1 MTSFLHFQVSLTGLQ
16 VPGGACR
23 MAGEQEGQKLVAPR
37 GSFGSPVPTI
47 FQNSVRLLGGTV
59 ANKGRETLV
68 DIAGGHASRR
78 LQPGSV
84 WQMTG
89 RRGTTPARRGT
100 GHASAPKLSG
110 VSPSLVVV
118 FGQRRGWETPAR

>member
-23 MAGEQEGQKLVAPR
+23 MAGETEGQKLVAPR

-47 FQNSVRLLGGTV
+47 FQKSVRLSGGTV
-59 ANKGRETLV
+59 ANKGRETFAN
-68 DIAGGHASRR
+68 IAGGHASRGDS
-78 LQPGSV
+78 LGSV
-84 WQMTG
+84 WQVAG

-100 GHASAPKLSG
+100 GLASAPKLSG
-110 VSPSLVVV
+110 VSPSSLSLL
-118 FGQRRGWETPAR
+118 